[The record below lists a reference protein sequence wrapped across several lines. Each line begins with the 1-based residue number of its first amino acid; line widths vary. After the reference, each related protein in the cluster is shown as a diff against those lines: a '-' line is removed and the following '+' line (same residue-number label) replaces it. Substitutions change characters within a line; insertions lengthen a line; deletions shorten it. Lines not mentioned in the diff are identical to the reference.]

1 MEKENDFIEQH
12 DGITYA
18 VSEKKDGATGVLTRL
33 MG

>member
-18 VSEKKDGATGVLTRL
+18 VSEKKYWATGVLTRL
-33 MG
+33 IG

>member
-33 MG
+33 IG